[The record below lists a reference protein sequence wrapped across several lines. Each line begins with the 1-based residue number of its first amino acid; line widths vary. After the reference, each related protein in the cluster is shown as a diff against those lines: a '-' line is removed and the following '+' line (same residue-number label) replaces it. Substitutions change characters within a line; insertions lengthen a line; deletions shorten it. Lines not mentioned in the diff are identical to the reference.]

1 MCATCNLGRFFRWH
15 QKMVGTETWDFHQF
29 SPLFPPP
36 PVEKEMNLQSLGILR
51 QFSQTTSVFFWGGGN
66 LKSLLPKGKITQKE
80 VVFFCLK
87 MAFFG
92 ILRLRKLL
100 VPLELVAA
108 STNSSGHQLWSYPG
122 FWGGSHEIVWLQFP
136 QENNAQ
142 IYCKC
147 QKSHKIP
154 RHRCAICWIQYWL

>member
-1 MCATCNLGRFFRWH
+1 MCATCNLGRFFGWH

-36 PVEKEMNLQSLGILR
+36 PVEREMNLQSLGILR
-51 QFSQTTSVFFWGGGN
+51 QFSETTTVFFWGGGN

-87 MAFFG
+87 RWLFSAFLGFESYCYPWNWWW
-92 ILRLRKLL
+92 LQ
-100 VPLELVAA
+100 PTHQATNCETTLVAR
-108 STNSSGHQLWSYPG
+108 
-122 FWGGSHEIVWLQFP
+122 GGSHENVTKKFP

-147 QKSHKIP
+147 QQSHKFPPYI
-154 RHRCAICWIQYWL
+154 